1 MADIVPGRATGLAPE
16 DFTQTR
22 KREEAEN
29 QKQAAAKAKAQKQ
42 AAEQEKKRKAQEQ
55 AKRDAQYV
63 NPAAPL
69 ANFIADP
76 AGSIAR
82 TADAYLG
89 TDLEATMERGRKVA
103 EKRQIPVLTPVA
115 GAAEET
121 KRTLL
126 KGVSS
131 VAEGVLNV
139 ATQPIMDLTVNRN
152 RAPDEYLKAA
162 YDFGVTPKT
171 EVGKAAAKILGFVI
185 ATRQAAKLPI
195 PGVKAGTTAVP
206 AGLKGGAK
214 AAAQAKRIVTEGLVP
229 GAIADFFLTDPR
241 DGNFSSMI
249 QSWVPE
255 EWRDNFVFALAAKD
269 TDNPWLNRLKSVAEG
284 GPLNA
289 VGNAIVAFTFGK
301 KAAKAVLDNG
311 GTKEEAVAAGIKTTA
326 DKSDELAKADAASQE
341 AERVRWSDAQEME
354 MNQLMAR
361 EQTIQ
366 ERINA
371 LDPEDELAQKLTEE
385 LDQVR
390 LAQADLENTIFES
403 ADDVPYEFWETQ
415 AAHRT
420 TDINDVIKNQDQL
433 ENGFKGTEKDLGFQP
448 GRVISHGS
456 AGHVMTDAQLK
467 IMNLDEGVEQVIR
480 RESKKVDVRKIARA
494 VGKTVD
500 EVVTNAARV
509 YQDFNDAFKTVDDI
523 YADPTDIAG
532 SVLRSAGG
540 TLPNT
545 DIPSAE
551 GLVAAKA
558 IVSDLAAQIYDVAR
572 AAEDLDTAQ
581 VTNANNFDRLV
592 DRLVG
597 MLEVYKFGTNF
608 YGGSL
613 NALKV
618 KITSAMDGG
627 EAAQTLREF
636 EGEDVLT
643 SRELRKWA
651 DRIKNLRR
659 SGDPAAED
667 QMRAMVRAMVLAG
680 GDPSKTVSFAGTA
693 MKVFGENQMGM
704 FYNSIL
710 SGTKT
715 MIRNLGSVVRVIEA
729 PVSIAIMGARKGDP
743 ALTRA
748 AVAGLHA
755 IWTSGAEAMKVGV
768 TTFRTSTASTWT
780 PRQIIEQAETQ
791 AMIDT
796 LEKVAVGPLQE
807 KAVGMLKAHY
817 RLVQWFDLP
826 SRLLT
831 STDDAFR
838 TIFARQRIAEQ
849 AMYKAMTE
857 AKDPL
862 DVDGLV
868 KKYMDEYSKQID
880 PQTGRI
886 KDKGLAKYAEIG
898 TFQEDPGAA
907 VNGLS
912 QFLENLGPI
921 GPLGRVA
928 VPFLRTP
935 ANIIKYQAQ
944 FTPLVGKYAGEYL
957 AVKQSGDAL
966 RVAEYE
972 GREAIGAVTASI
984 GLMLGAAGITTG
996 NMPVDARERAR
1007 WKLLGIQPRSFNI
1020 NGTYVSYNTLEP
1032 LNNVLAGMAD
1042 IAMLARMGLN
1052 EDWLENL
1059 TGQMA
1064 LAIAAGLTE
1073 KSYFAGLE
1081 SIAVLADPGQLLK
1094 GDTVLKGLL
1103 STSNNMLPLSG
1114 ARRAAANSFD
1124 PYMREFSNEVDR
1136 AMQAALPGYRNFQP
1150 PLINVLTG
1158 EPLRNPNGGP
1168 WNALVPFEVN
1178 TENKD
1183 PVAKMLMAAEYNWSD
1198 TLEKSPSGR
1207 ALTAEQKHYIRS
1219 TMAKN
1224 GLRQQLDELR
1234 KMPWFKED
1242 LKNWQNRTIGDIGT
1256 DRTQWPRFYTA
1267 IDEIW
1272 QRSRQNAFKQME
1284 ANVQAVG
1291 EAEQGI
1297 RKAKTQIKRGQY
1309 DLTKPVSTE
1318 PPAAD
1323 QAEAD
1328 RVYNDLIRFSQP

>member
-1 MADIVPGRATGLAPE
+1 MAEIVPGRATGLAPE

-22 KREEAEN
+22 KREETQRQAQ
-29 QKQAAAKAKAQKQ
+29 QKAAKAKAD
-42 AAEQEKKRKAQEQ
+42 QEAKKREAERQ
-55 AKRDAQYV
+55 AKLNAQYV

-69 ANFIADP
+69 ATFIADP

-89 TDLEATMERGRKVA
+89 TDIEQTLERGRKVQA
-103 EKRQIPVLTPVA
+103 QRDKGSPLAAAA
-115 GAAEET
+115 GAATEA
-121 KRTLL
+121 KNVLL

-139 ATQPIMDLTVNRN
+139 ATQPVLDLTVNRN
-152 RAPDEYLKAA
+152 REPDTYLKAA

-171 EVGKAAAKILGFVI
+171 EVGKASAKILGFIV
-185 ATRQAAKLPI
+185 ATRAAARLPL
-195 PGVKAGTTAVP
+195 PGVKAGTTAIP

-214 AAAQAKRIVTEGLVP
+214 VAAQAKRLVTEGLVP

-255 EWRDNFVFALAAKD
+255 EWQDNFVFALAAKEE
-269 TDNPWLNRLKSVAEG
+269 DNPWINRIKSVAEG

-289 VGNAIVAFTFGK
+289 VGNAVVAFAFGK
-301 KAAKAVLDNG
+301 KAAKAVIDNG
-311 GTKEEAVAAGIKTTA
+311 GSKEEAVAAGVKATA
-326 DKSDELAKADAASQE
+326 DKSEELAKADAVSQE
-341 AERVRWSDAQEME
+341 AERVRWTDAQELE

-361 EQTIQ
+361 EQTLQ

-371 LDPEDELAQKLTEE
+371 LDPEDDLAKSLTEE

-390 LAQADLENTIFES
+390 LAQADLENTIFEG

-415 AAHRT
+415 AAHRVA
-420 TDINDVIKNQDQL
+420 DINDVVKKQDQL
-433 ENGFKGTEKDLGFQP
+433 ETGFKGTEKDLGFQP
-448 GRVISHGS
+448 GRVVSHGAS
-456 AGHVMTDAQLK
+456 GKVMTDAQLK
-467 IMNLDEGVEQVIR
+467 IMNLDEGVEKVIKNA
-480 RESKKVDVRKIARA
+480 SKKVDVRKISRA

-500 EVVTNAARV
+500 EVVGNAARV
-509 YQDFNDAFKTVDDI
+509 YQDFNDAFKTVDEVMQ
-523 YADPTDIAG
+523 DPTDVAG
-532 SVLRSAGG
+532 SVLRAAGG
-540 TLPNT
+540 TLEGT

-558 IVSDLAAQIYDVAR
+558 IISDLAAQIYDIAR
-572 AAEDLDTAQ
+572 VAEDLDTNQ
-581 VTNANNFDRLV
+581 ITGANNFDRLI

-613 NALKV
+613 NSLKV
-618 KITSAMDGG
+618 KISSAMDGG
-627 EAAQTLREF
+627 EAAQALREF

-643 SRELRKWA
+643 NRDLRKWA
-651 DRIKNLRR
+651 DKVKNLKRM
-659 SGDPAAED
+659 GDPKAED
-667 QMRAMVRAMVLAG
+667 EMRAMVRAMVLAG
-680 GDPSKTVSFAGTA
+680 GDPAKTVTFAGTA

-715 MIRNLGSVVRVIEA
+715 IIRNFSASVRLIEA

-755 IWTSGAEAMKVGV
+755 IWTSSAEAFKVGV
-768 TTFRTSTASTWT
+768 TTFKSGTAATWT
-780 PRQIIEQAETQ
+780 PRQVIERAETE
-791 AMIDT
+791 AMLQT
-796 LEKVAVGPLQE
+796 LEKIAATPTEE
-807 KAVGMLKAHY
+807 KAVGFLKAHY
-817 RLVQWFDLP
+817 RLVQWLDFP
-826 SRLLT
+826 TRLLM

-838 TIFARQRIAEQ
+838 TILARQRIAEQ
-849 AMYKAMTE
+849 SMYQAMTE
-857 AKDPL
+857 AKNPL
-862 DVDGLV
+862 DVDKLAQ
-868 KKYMDEYSKQID
+868 KYIAEYSKSID

-886 KDKGLAKYAEIG
+886 KAKGLAQYAEIG
-898 TFQEDPGAA
+898 TFQEDPGKA

-912 QFLENLGPI
+912 QFLENLGPL

-935 ANIIKYQAQ
+935 ANIIRYQAQ

-972 GREAIGAVTASI
+972 GREAIGAISAGI
-984 GLMLGAAGITTG
+984 GLMLGAAGLTTG

-1007 WKLLGIQPRSFNI
+1007 WKALDIQPRSINI
-1020 NGTYVSYNTLEP
+1020 GGNWVSYNGLEP

-1052 EDWLENL
+1052 EDWLETL

-1081 SIAVLADPGQLLK
+1081 AIAVMADPGELLK
-1094 GDTVLKGLL
+1094 GSTALKGILA
-1103 STSNNMLPLSG
+1103 TSNNMLPLSG
-1114 ARRAAANSFD
+1114 ARRAAANAFD
-1124 PYMREFSNEVDR
+1124 PYMREFNGELDR
-1136 AMQAALPGYRNFQP
+1136 AMQSALPGYRNLRP

-1168 WNALVPFEVN
+1168 WNALVPFEISPD
-1178 TENKD
+1178 NKD

-1198 TLEKSPSGR
+1198 SLEKSPSGR
-1207 ALTAEQKHYIRS
+1207 AMTAEQKYFIRNA
-1219 TMAKN
+1219 MAKN
-1224 GLRQQLDELR
+1224 GLRQELDSLR
-1234 KMPWFKED
+1234 KQSWFKED
-1242 LKNWQNRTIGDIGT
+1242 LKNWQNRSIGDIGT
-1256 DRTQWPRFYTA
+1256 DRAQWPRFYAA

-1272 QRSRQNAFKQME
+1272 QQKRKLAFQQME
-1284 ANVQAVG
+1284 ANVEEVG
-1291 EAEQGI
+1291 LAEQGI
-1297 RKAKTQIKRGQY
+1297 RKAKYQIQRGQY
-1309 DLTKPVSTE
+1309 NLSKPLT
-1318 PPAAD
+1318 
-1323 QAEAD
+1323 AEQLSPTDEAENT
-1328 RVYNDLIRFSQP
+1328 RIYNELINYGQQ

>member
-1 MADIVPGRATGLAPE
+1 MADIVPGRATGLTPE

-22 KREEAEN
+22 KREEAQK
-29 QKQAAAKAKAQKQ
+29 QKQASI
-42 AAEQEKKRKAQEQ
+42 AAEQTKKRQAQEK

-63 NPAAPL
+63 NP
-69 ANFIADP
+69 
-76 AGSIAR
+76 
-82 TADAYLG
+82 
-89 TDLEATMERGRKVA
+89 LEALRPVMEADVGSVVAQGLDNVFGTSLSEQYQKNKQATEEIRKKTAKMSEANVVGETVRTVA
-103 EKRQIPVLTPVA
+103 KAAAMPV
-115 GAAEET
+115 
-121 KRTLL
+121 
-126 KGVSS
+126 
-131 VAEGVLNV
+131 EGVLNV
-139 ATQPIMDLTVNRN
+139 ATQPILDLTVNRN
-152 RAPDEYLKAA
+152 KEPDEYVKAA

-171 EVGKAAAKILGFVI
+171 EVGKAAAKILGFIVT
-185 ATRQAAKLPI
+185 ARQAARLPL

-214 AAAQAKRIVTEGLVP
+214 LAAKAKRLTTEGLVP
-229 GAIADFFLTDPR
+229 GAIADFLLTDPR

-255 EWRDNFVFALAAKD
+255 EWQDNFIFALAAKED
-269 TDNPWLNRLKSVAEG
+269 DNPWVNRLKSVAEG

-289 VGNAIVAFTFGK
+289 VGNAVAAFITGK
-301 KAAKAVLDNG
+301 RAAKAILDNG
-311 GTKEEAVAAGIKTTA
+311 GTKEQAVEAGVKATA
-326 DKSDELAKADAASQE
+326 DKSEELAKADAASQE
-341 AERVRWSDAQEME
+341 AERVRWTDAQEME
-354 MNQLMAR
+354 MNQLMSR
-361 EQTIQ
+361 EQTLQ

-371 LDPEDELAQKLTEE
+371 LDPEDELAQTLTEE

-420 TDINDVIKNQDQL
+420 TDINDVIKTQDQL

-448 GRVISHGS
+448 GRVVSHGS
-456 AGHVMTDAQLK
+456 AGKVMTDAQLK

-480 RESKKVDVRKIARA
+480 RESKKVDVRRIAIA

-500 EVVTNAARV
+500 EVVGNAARV
-509 YQDFNDAFKTVDDI
+509 YQDFNDAFKTVDEVMQDP
-523 YADPTDIAG
+523 ADVAG
-532 SVLRSAGG
+532 SVLRAAGG
-540 TLPNT
+540 TLDGT

-558 IVSDLAAQIYDVAR
+558 IISDLAAQVYDIAR
-572 AAEDLDTAQ
+572 FAEDLDTNQ
-581 VTNANNFDRLV
+581 ITGTNNFDRIV

-618 KITSAMDGG
+618 KISAAMDGG
-627 EAAQTLREF
+627 EAAQALREF

-643 SRELRKWA
+643 NRELRKWA
-651 DRIKNLRR
+651 DKVKNLKRT
-659 SGDPAAED
+659 GDPKAED
-667 QMRAMVRAMVLAG
+667 EMRAMVRAMVLAG
-680 GDPSKTVSFAGTA
+680 GDPAKTVTFAGTA

-715 MIRNLGSVVRVIEA
+715 IIRNFSAAVRLIEA

-748 AVAGLHA
+748 ASAGLHA
-755 IWTSGAEAMKVGV
+755 IWTSSAEALKVGV
-768 TTFRTSTASTWT
+768 TTFKSGTAATWT
-780 PRQIIEQAETQ
+780 PRQVIERAETE
-791 AMIDT
+791 AMIQT
-796 LEKVAVGPLQE
+796 LEKVAANPTQE
-807 KAVGMLKAHY
+807 KAVGFLKAHY
-817 RLVQWFDLP
+817 RLVQWLDLP
-826 SRLLT
+826 SRLLM

-838 TIFARQRIAEQ
+838 TILARQRIAEQ
-849 AMYKAMTE
+849 SMYQAMTE

-862 DVDGLV
+862 DVDKLAQ
-868 KKYMDEYSKQID
+868 KYMAEYSKSID

-886 KDKGLAKYAEIG
+886 KDKGLSHYAEIG
-898 TFQEDPGAA
+898 TFQEDPGRA

-912 QFLENLGPI
+912 QFLENLGPL

-935 ANIIKYQAQ
+935 ANIIRYQAQ

-972 GREAIGAVTASI
+972 GREAVGAIAASI
-984 GLMLGAAGITTG
+984 GLMLGASGLTTG
-996 NMPVDARERAR
+996 NTPVDARERAR
-1007 WKLLGIQPRSFNI
+1007 WKALGIQPRSINI
-1020 NGTYVSYNTLEP
+1020 GGNWVSYNALEP

-1052 EDWLENL
+1052 EDWLETL
-1059 TGQMA
+1059 SGQMA

-1081 SIAVLADPGQLLK
+1081 SIAVLADPGQLIK

-1103 STSNNMLPLSG
+1103 STTNNMLPLSG
-1114 ARRAAANSFD
+1114 ARRAAANTFD
-1124 PYMREFSNEVDR
+1124 PYMREFNNEIDR
-1136 AMQAALPGYRNFQP
+1136 AMQAAIPGYRNFQP
-1150 PLINVLTG
+1150 PMINVLTG
-1158 EPLRNPNGGP
+1158 KPLMNPNGGP
-1168 WNALVPFEVN
+1168 WNALVPFEVSPD
-1178 TENKD
+1178 NKD

-1207 ALTAEQKHYIRS
+1207 SLTSTQKYYIRNA
-1219 TMAKN
+1219 MATN
-1224 GLRQQLDELR
+1224 GLRQQLDDLR
-1234 KMPWFKED
+1234 KLPWFKED
-1242 LKNWQNRTIGDIGT
+1242 LKNWQNRSIGDIGT
-1256 DRTQWPRFYTA
+1256 DRTQWPRFYAA
-1267 IDEIW
+1267 IDDIW
-1272 QRSRQNAFKQME
+1272 QQSRKTAFAQME
-1284 ANVQAVG
+1284 AQVEEVG
-1291 EAEQGI
+1291 AAETEI
-1297 RKAKTQIKRGQY
+1297 RKGKYQIQRGRY
-1309 DLTKPVSTE
+1309 DLSNPISADDASAVDQTE
-1318 PPAAD
+1318 
-1323 QAEAD
+1323 EN